1 MKRFFFPLMLLTLLV
16 LAVCAYASDVRRDLE
31 GSLIRLHIIAESDSD
46 YDQSIKLEVR
56 DEILNATKDIDKSDT
71 DAFLSAADAAANSCL
86 TAHDVPYRAYAE
98 YGEFDFPEKEYDG
111 FTLPAGKY
119 RGVRVILGSGGGH
132 NWWCILYPPLCFD
145 GDPGALQSSL
155 RPDTYDIISSPK
167 REVRFRVAELLGL

>member
-1 MKRFFFPLMLLTLLV
+1 MLLTLLV

-46 YDQSIKLEVR
+46 YDQSVKLAVR
-56 DEILNATKDIDKSDT
+56 DAILNATKDIDKSDT
-71 DAFLSAADAAANSCL
+71 DAFLSAAAAAANSYL

-119 RGVRVILGSGGGH
+119 RGVRVILGSGSGH

-145 GDPGALQSSL
+145 GNKDALRSGL
-155 RPDTYDIISSPK
+155 NTDTYELISTKNSS
-167 REVRFRVAELLGL
+167 REVKFRLLEILGI